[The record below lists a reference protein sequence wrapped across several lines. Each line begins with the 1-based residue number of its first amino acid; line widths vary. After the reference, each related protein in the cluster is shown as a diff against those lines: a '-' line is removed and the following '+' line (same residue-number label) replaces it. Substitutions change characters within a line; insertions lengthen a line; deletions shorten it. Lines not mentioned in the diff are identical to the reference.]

1 MSSTSTLMPP
11 AEHEIS
17 ARLRRVLTEL
27 DPQQAI
33 ELLLDKARSTASN
46 TEFFTQIQRNA

>member
-1 MSSTSTLMPP
+1 MS
-11 AEHEIS
+11 
-17 ARLRRVLTEL
+17 RLRQVLAEL

-46 TEFFTQIQRNA
+46 AEFLRQIQRSSS